1 MEVNG
6 LKLYVKYAKILYE
19 QMFGWQTRTKEV
31 LSKMQKKNR
40 FTWHYCGLCNGRVEY
55 GKFRLWQKKIIC
67 PHCGAEITYRRTIT
81 GKLKGIY
88 MPANEY
94 EDGIEVIGWQD
105 KNFKA
110 DTSYS
115 DAEIV

>member
-1 MEVNG
+1 
-6 LKLYVKYAKILYE
+6 
-19 QMFGWQTRTKEV
+19 
-31 LSKMQKKNR
+31 
-40 FTWHYCGLCNGRVEY
+40 
-55 GKFRLWQKKIIC
+55 
-67 PHCGAEITYRRTIT
+67 
-81 GKLKGIY
+81 